1 MSDYFVNFTKDI
13 YELEALP
20 LTNITTPCNLISCDT
35 SYTKSW
41 TLKDWD
47 EHCQVSI
54 LRYYMHAMSWSK
66 STTAHHILPTIGLIG
81 IWSSVV
87 SILSSKVLFFST
99 NPSKFAVTLTFLQ
112 APIVLLLTLR
122 TNRALDRLLE
132 SRKAWGALTR
142 SARCLMGVVCSHV
155 LPHHEELALIVGR
168 YLALF
173 GWSLKGML
181 RGQDDKALVKAIFS
195 NDRQVADIDEANWLL
210 NCKSKRPVA
219 ILCRLRHLCS
229 TLTTESIGKNRNIMN
244 RFSRCTTK
252 KNEGMV
258 SPVVLLRIE
267 ELLYDM
273 ETCVGILGRILMSP
287 IPPTYTRHTSRVL
300 VLYLTFLP
308 VALAGIGSSPLSIV
322 LTCIFA
328 SYVLVGID
336 EIGCEIEH
344 PFPLL
349 PMQHLAKA
357 LQNEIV
363 EQVAM
368 SYTMP

>member
-1 MSDYFVNFTKDI
+1 
-13 YELEALP
+13 
-20 LTNITTPCNLISCDT
+20 
-35 SYTKSW
+35 
-41 TLKDWD
+41 
-47 EHCQVSI
+47 
-54 LRYYMHAMSWSK
+54 
-66 STTAHHILPTIGLIG
+66 
-81 IWSSVV
+81 
-87 SILSSKVLFFST
+87 
-99 NPSKFAVTLTFLQ
+99 
-112 APIVLLLTLR
+112 
-122 TNRALDRLLE
+122 
-132 SRKAWGALTR
+132 
-142 SARCLMGVVCSHV
+142 MGVVCSHV

-181 RGQDDKALVKAIFS
+181 RDQDDEALVEAIFR
-195 NDRQVADIDEANWLL
+195 NDRKVGDIDEANWLL
-210 NCKSKRPVA
+210 NCNSKRPVA

-229 TLTTESIGKNRNIMN
+229 TLTKENTGSSHRTIRN
-244 RFSRCTTK
+244 RFSRYTTK
-252 KNEGMV
+252 RHESMV

-273 ETCVGILGRILMSP
+273 ETCVGILGRIISSP

-300 VLYLTFLP
+300 VLYLTLLP

-349 PMQHLAKA
+349 PMQYLSKQ

-363 EQVAM
+363 EQIVM